1 MNKNWLYIIITL
13 SFALHTPIGYSAQNP
28 SLRNPAGVTTTPP
41 SHISNSLV
49 DTSNPIDTS
58 GNRIVTGNVRRG
70 MHFRGDVP
78 YRSTSSFSS
87 TLGSA
92 TLSSFMRDSAGA
104 EDFGSNRSRTTVGS
118 ASGTNYQPYHLP
130 SATVTTLSQNRPGVT
145 TQANTR
151 TNNRPQNVS
160 DPQTSLNQPAISNWG
175 TSAQAPAL
183 WHLYNPGLAGAQA
196 QYNMRSETQ
205 PISSSP
211 RLNEQQTQG
220 QLGRYPQNESVRPQQ
235 SRQQTQTNP
244 NTIQNSR
251 SNSQFNENRMTVPQT
266 EQSLRSSQ
274 QTTDQINQWQQTS
287 APPRYGTQ
295 EPAPAITAGESAP
308 VQTQRLKPTQNR
320 YQTLATSEFTSTR
333 EHSPLAPYQSGNLEQ
348 SLPVTDSTA
357 YQPSTVSRPMSTQQY
372 QGQSGRIPNATQDVG
387 TSEAIAQIQKQ
398 LDDLIRSIDSR
409 LQTPTVGTTQSGTT
423 REEIPDFRQT
433 GTSYRPGQ
441 ENRSRPGLAN
451 ERQVQALTGL
461 PDISESKI
469 SQNNISPPAEMK
481 QLSQAE
487 ISARAKR
494 IMGQHTDYES
504 FSQAKYNQLYR
515 AAEKHLDIGRFY
527 QAADAFALA
536 AIYNPDDPL
545 CYAGRGHA
553 LFAAGKYV
561 SSALHLIRAIEID
574 PEYINTPIDFEELLG
589 DAEDLNTKIAELN
602 KWLQK
607 SDAPGLGFLLG
618 YVYYHTGKLS
628 KAKQVMDVVLQE
640 MPQSKAAM
648 ALKMAIDAKLKI
660 QQ

>member
-1 MNKNWLYIIITL
+1 
-13 SFALHTPIGYSAQNP
+13 
-28 SLRNPAGVTTTPP
+28 
-41 SHISNSLV
+41 
-49 DTSNPIDTS
+49 
-58 GNRIVTGNVRRG
+58 
-70 MHFRGDVP
+70 
-78 YRSTSSFSS
+78 
-87 TLGSA
+87 
-92 TLSSFMRDSAGA
+92 
-104 EDFGSNRSRTTVGS
+104 
-118 ASGTNYQPYHLP
+118 
-130 SATVTTLSQNRPGVT
+130 
-145 TQANTR
+145 
-151 TNNRPQNVS
+151 
-160 DPQTSLNQPAISNWG
+160 
-175 TSAQAPAL
+175 
-183 WHLYNPGLAGAQA
+183 
-196 QYNMRSETQ
+196 
-205 PISSSP
+205 
-211 RLNEQQTQG
+211 
-220 QLGRYPQNESVRPQQ
+220 
-235 SRQQTQTNP
+235 
-244 NTIQNSR
+244 
-251 SNSQFNENRMTVPQT
+251 
-266 EQSLRSSQ
+266 
-274 QTTDQINQWQQTS
+274 
-287 APPRYGTQ
+287 
-295 EPAPAITAGESAP
+295 
-308 VQTQRLKPTQNR
+308 
-320 YQTLATSEFTSTR
+320 
-333 EHSPLAPYQSGNLEQ
+333 
-348 SLPVTDSTA
+348 
-357 YQPSTVSRPMSTQQY
+357 
-372 QGQSGRIPNATQDVG
+372 
-387 TSEAIAQIQKQ
+387 
-398 LDDLIRSIDSR
+398 
-409 LQTPTVGTTQSGTT
+409 
-423 REEIPDFRQT
+423 
-433 GTSYRPGQ
+433 
-441 ENRSRPGLAN
+441 
-451 ERQVQALTGL
+451 
-461 PDISESKI
+461 
-469 SQNNISPPAEMK
+469 MK